1 MTMDHLDMGALTISR
16 FSNLSNLQ
24 PAFVLFLEKKKEK
37 SPYSTEKDKGPK
49 KIITFLKALPKRNYN
64 SIRVL

>member
-1 MTMDHLDMGALTISR
+1 MTMDHLGMGALTISR

-37 SPYSTEKDKGPK
+37 SPIQQRRIKD
-49 KIITFLKALPKRNYN
+49 PKR
-64 SIRVL
+64 

>member
-1 MTMDHLDMGALTISR
+1 MDHLDMGALTISR

-24 PAFVLFLEKKKEK
+24 PAFVLFLGKKKEK

-49 KIITFLKALPKRNYN
+49 KIRTFVQALPKRNYN